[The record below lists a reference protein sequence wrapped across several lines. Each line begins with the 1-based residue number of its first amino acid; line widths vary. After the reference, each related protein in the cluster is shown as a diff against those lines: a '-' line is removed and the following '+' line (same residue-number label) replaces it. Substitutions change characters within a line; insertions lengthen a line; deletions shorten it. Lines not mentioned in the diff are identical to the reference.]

1 MNSAAKSSTVRLYVT
16 VVGLLSALV
25 GLVGDLVGLLS
36 LLVTTLTRWVQA
48 RSCQAEQARA
58 SRPRVVAVPSC
69 PAAAPQGGRTA
80 PAPTVYAPPD
90 PAVFV
95 THAAPARAWLP
106 TPAPVE
112 IKRPS
117 GLTLVPRL
125 QPAAVVP
132 SAAPAPRSFQLPSL
146 DCLTA
151 DRASEATGGDPE
163 RLQATAALLVAT
175 LAQYGV
181 RGTVEDIV
189 PGPTVTTYEVAPAPG
204 TKVSKVAALV
214 DDLALALSSKVRVL
228 APIPGK
234 SRIGF
239 EVPNEVQTPVGLR
252 SLVEDPRFQAFE
264 GALPVVLGRD
274 TMGQPVY
281 ADLATMPHVLV
292 AGATGSGKSVGLNVM
307 LTSLLYRRTPEEL
320 RMVMIDPKVVELA
333 PFNGVPHM
341 LLPVVTDMEQA
352 VTALKWA
359 VSEMERRYQ
368 LLAKAGTR
376 NLASYNA
383 KVAREGGEKLPSIV
397 LVVDEF
403 ADLMAQ
409 QGKEV
414 EETVAR
420 LAQKARAAGMHVI
433 LATQRPS
440 ADVLTGTIKANF
452 PSRVA
457 FRVSQGVDS
466 RIILDEQGAEKL
478 VGRGDMLVKLNG
490 SETQRVQCPW
500 VSEEDVSRVTDALRA
515 QGQPVY
521 DEAILSPAKS
531 PRAEAPVNGRK
542 RPALRVA

>member
-1 MNSAAKSSTVRLYVT
+1 M
-16 VVGLLSALV
+16 
-25 GLVGDLVGLLS
+25 
-36 LLVTTLTRWVQA
+36 
-48 RSCQAEQARA
+48 
-58 SRPRVVAVPSC
+58 
-69 PAAAPQGGRTA
+69 
-80 PAPTVYAPPD
+80 
-90 PAVFV
+90 
-95 THAAPARAWLP
+95 
-106 TPAPVE
+106 
-112 IKRPS
+112 
-117 GLTLVPRL
+117 
-125 QPAAVVP
+125 
-132 SAAPAPRSFQLPSL
+132 
-146 DCLTA
+146 
-151 DRASEATGGDPE
+151 
-163 RLQATAALLVAT
+163 
-175 LAQYGV
+175 
-181 RGTVEDIV
+181 

-239 EVPNEVQTPVGLR
+239 EVPNEVQAPVGLR

-376 NLASYNA
+376 NIASYNA

-542 RPALRVA
+542 RPALRVVS